1 MRTASAKAS
10 QVAKSGRMI
19 FSFRPTLLK
28 WRVNEPLLDLVRLR
42 RGVIARTGKLQSK
55 QPDVTGHKIR
65 ARGFCE
71 SKNRLIQ
78 TIQLLVTLSASIRNR
93 CQFIYRP
100 DTQKVSRHNP
110 SAQPRRPAALRNPSS
125 LHHQNLYAPA
135 ARPAIHFFADA
146 DACVYP
152 CREGAGKGGAD
163 TAPPQEIGDVI
174 FTDCFRQI
182 FVSFRAQAFPFFQ
195 RRAIRQRNGI
205 LYASP
210 FLFPAIRN
218 N

>member
-10 QVAKSGRMI
+10 QVAKSERMI

-55 QPDVTGHKIR
+55 QPDVTGHKIIE
-65 ARGFCE
+65 RGFCE

-78 TIQLLVTLSASIRNR
+78 AIQLLVTLRASIRNR

-110 SAQPRRPAALRNPSS
+110 SAQPRSPAALRNPDSF
-125 LHHQNLYAPA
+125 HHRNLYAHA
-135 ARPAIHFFADA
+135 ARPAIHFLTSLMHVFAPA
-146 DACVYP
+146 AKAAGGGLFEKPRRCIWQMTTAKSKLFK
-152 CREGAGKGGAD
+152 RES
-163 TAPPQEIGDVI
+163 VI
-174 FTDCFRQI
+174 SPAWNHVKFLR
-182 FVSFRAQAFPFFQ
+182 RMFFK
-195 RRAIRQRNGI
+195 
-205 LYASP
+205 
-210 FLFPAIRN
+210 
-218 N
+218 